1 MPPTAADDEPGSDDV
16 LSLLDPNLGR
26 TPPTTRCQRAWAAT
40 KLALGVLVL
49 LPVRVA
55 LLLTSLLLMCV
66 VCLFSVLLG
75 CASCRRGPRLG
86 ALSVRP
92 KNCGE
97 RAVLRLLSPLCRLT
111 LFALGFVYIRERRVE
126 VDGTTPR
133 LQRRCWQRRPSPA
146 EKATA
151 AATAQVASAVASRS
165 GTKKRPAATVPV
177 ATPPREGM
185 EQRHVRLRTD
195 PAAAAAG
202 STIICNHTS
211 MADVLYI
218 VSPPAVVGVGWD
230 QTAGSAGR
238 GLRPRD
244 WAVIPDSAGRLGTGL
259 ALPRHLCGRELLQ
272 VHPLLLAG
280 GQGRWRAVR
289 LEPR

>member
-1 MPPTAADDEPGSDDV
+1 MLPLTCLESHIPSGTSGNGGAMPPTAADDEPGSDNDV

-49 LPVRVA
+49 LPMRVA
-55 LLLTSLLLMCV
+55 LLLTALVLMCV

-75 CASCRRGPRLG
+75 CASCRSGPRLG

-218 VSPPAVVGVGWD
+218 VSPLLHQLWGGVGSD
-230 QTAGSAGR
+230 RLR
-238 GLRPRD
+238 GAEP
-244 WAVIPDSAGRLGTGL
+244 AA
-259 ALPRHLCGRELLQ
+259 
-272 VHPLLLAG
+272 
-280 GQGRWRAVR
+280 QGFGCD
-289 LEPR
+289 P